1 VVLRVRFHGR
11 GGHGVKTASRILG
24 TAGFLNGLQAQD
36 CPVYGAERRGA
47 PVAAYTRLDEQPIR
61 ERGVILRPDLILI
74 ADETLL
80 SDPAAGALAGAE
92 SAAAV
97 VINSAASGAAL
108 AERHRIPAAVVTLD
122 LTALAAEL
130 LGRGRA
136 LSAPLGAAACALS
149 GRIAADVL
157 ARAVRE
163 ELGQLHLSE
172 AVIEQNVEA
181 ARRVYAAVSA
191 APACGHAAQER
202 ASPVVSLAPLPG
214 LQGVPVICA
223 PGNSPARHTGAWRF
237 TRPVLDRDVCTRCGL
252 CVVLCPDGALR
263 LDAAGYPIIDYDHCK
278 GCMICGQECPV
289 HGIGEEKET
298 RAS

>member
-1 VVLRVRFHGR
+1 VLRVRFHGR

-24 TAGFLNGLQAQD
+24 TAGFLAGLQAQD

-47 PVAAYTRLDEQPIR
+47 PVAAYTRLDERPVR
-61 ERGVILRPDLILI
+61 ERGVILRPDLILL

-80 SDPAAGALAGAE
+80 GDPAAGVLAGAE

-97 VINSAASGAAL
+97 FINSAVPGSAL
-108 AERHRIPAAVVTLD
+108 AERHRLPGPVVTLD
-122 LTALAAEL
+122 LTALAREL
-130 LGRGRA
+130 LGRGTA
-136 LSAPLGAAACALS
+136 LSAPLGGAACALS
-149 GRIAADVL
+149 GRIPADVL

-172 AVIEQNVEA
+172 AALEQNVEA
-181 ARRVYAAVSA
+181 AMRVYSAVPA
-191 APACGHAAQER
+191 APPRGGAAAEP
-202 ASPVVSLAPLPG
+202 ASTLVIPAPLPDLEG
-214 LQGVPVICA
+214 IPVIRA
-223 PGNSPARHTGAWRF
+223 AGNSPARRTGAWRF

-263 LDAAGYPIIDYDHCK
+263 LDAAGYPVIDYDHCK
-278 GCMICGQECPV
+278 GCMICGQECPI
-289 HGIGEEKET
+289 HGIGEEQET